1 MSTELEQ
8 QPKRER
14 SVIYIVT
21 VVVLVVLA
29 VIAVVMFL
37 SARQEVKAQ
46 DKAEQFLASL
56 EEQGIDTSL
65 TAEQV
70 ARVLGDDGGGVCA
83 NPNDALSR
91 AILFDRLSNGAAGPG
106 QRPILAEDRLLEG
119 ELLIIQT
126 YCPDELE
133 DFQKFVDELNTVKEN
148 GS

>member
-1 MSTELEQ
+1 MSTETEQ
-8 QPKRER
+8 QPTRER
-14 SVIYIVT
+14 SIIYIVT
-21 VVVLVVLA
+21 VTVLIVLA
-29 VIAVVMFL
+29 VIALVTFL
-37 SARQEVKAQ
+37 SARQEVEAQ
-46 DKAEQFLASL
+46 DKAEQFLSSL
-56 EEQGIDTSL
+56 EENGIDTSL

-83 NPNDALSR
+83 NPNEALSK

-119 ELLIIQT
+119 QLLIIET

-133 DFQKFVDELNTVKEN
+133 EFQQFVDDLNTVDGN

>member
-1 MSTELEQ
+1 MSTETER
-8 QPKRER
+8 QPQRER
-14 SVIYIVT
+14 SVIYIIT
-21 VVVLVVLA
+21 VVVLVALA
-29 VIAVVMFL
+29 VIALVTFL

-56 EEQGIDTSL
+56 EENGITTSL

-83 NPNDALSR
+83 NPNDALSK
-91 AILFDRLSNGAAGPG
+91 AVLFDRLSNGAAGPG

-119 ELLIIQT
+119 QLLIIET
-126 YCPDELE
+126 YCPEELE
-133 DFQKFVDELNTVKEN
+133 EFQQFVDELNTVDGN

>member
-1 MSTELEQ
+1 MSTETEQ
-8 QPKRER
+8 QPQRER
-14 SVIYIVT
+14 SVIYIIT
-21 VVVLVVLA
+21 VVVLVALA
-29 VIAVVMFL
+29 VIALVTFL

-56 EEQGIDTSL
+56 EENGITTSL

-83 NPNDALSR
+83 NPNEALSK
-91 AILFDRLSNGAAGPG
+91 AVLFDRLANGAAGPG

-119 ELLIIQT
+119 QLLIIET
-126 YCPDELE
+126 YCPEELE
-133 DFQKFVDELNTVKEN
+133 EFQQFVDDLQLTDGN

>member
-1 MSTELEQ
+1 MSTETEQ
-8 QPKRER
+8 QPTRER
-14 SVIYIVT
+14 SIIYIVT
-21 VVVLVVLA
+21 VIVLIVLA
-29 VIAVVMFL
+29 VIALVTFL
-37 SARQEVKAQ
+37 SARQEVEAQ
-46 DKAEQFLASL
+46 DKAEQFLSSL
-56 EEQGIDTSL
+56 EENGIDTSL

-83 NPNDALSR
+83 NPNEALSK

-119 ELLIIQT
+119 QLLIIET

-133 DFQKFVDELNTVKEN
+133 EFQQFVDDLNTVDGN